1 MSLWCLTLPLR
12 KKLSFMLQVLLDQ
25 RELTGE
31 EIDFIL
37 DNYPPQMP
45 TSLVLEER
53 DPGSLPF
60 FEEKKEAESKE
71 LEYTMLSS

>member
-1 MSLWCLTLPLR
+1 M
-12 KKLSFMLQVLLDQ
+12 LLDQ
-25 RELTGE
+25 REVSGE

-37 DNYPPQMP
+37 DNYPPQMA

-53 DPGSLPF
+53 NPGSLPF
-60 FEEKKEAESKE
+60 LDQKEAENKE